1 MESKEFRYTGDE
13 LDFFD
18 KAYNW
23 KKYYVFLSHKYFESS
38 SNVLEVGA
46 GIGGLTKVIT
56 KKVNFKK
63 WTCIEPDKLNFSK
76 LKKNIKNLQ
85 NHGLFYFE
93 NSDINIFLN
102 KAECYDV
109 ILLADVLE
117 HIQNDK
123 DILNNLY
130 HHLNPGGKIIIFV
143 PACQFLYSFFDSQ
156 IGHFRRYSLSTLSYI
171 VPAKSRLLAA
181 KYIDSCGFFASLFNK
196 LFLKSSNP
204 SLKQVLFW
212 DRIIVR
218 SSRFFDRLLF
228 YKFGKN
234 IFLTISKEI

>member
-1 MESKEFRYTGDE
+1 MKSKEFRYTGNE

-23 KKYYVFLSHKYFESS
+23 KKYYLFLSYKYFDYS

-56 KKVNFKK
+56 NKVNFKK

-76 LKKNIKNLQ
+76 LKNNIKNLK
-85 NHGLFYFE
+85 NHDLFYFE
-93 NSDINIFLN
+93 NSDINIFLH
-102 KAECYDV
+102 KKESYDV
-109 ILLADVLE
+109 IVLADVLE

-130 HHLNPGGKIIIFV
+130 LHLKPGGKIIIFV
-143 PACQFLYSFFDSQ
+143 PACQFLYSVFDSQ
-156 IGHFRRYSLSTLSYI
+156 IGHYRRYSLSTLRNI
-171 VPAKSRLLAA
+171 IPAKSKLLAA
-181 KYIDSCGFFASLFNK
+181 KYIDSCGFFASLINK

-218 SSRFFDRLLF
+218 FSRFFDRLLF

-234 IFLTISKEI
+234 IFISISKEI